1 MTAQFL
7 IFLGLLAALLVLL
20 WRQRK
25 ARLSQQRAPSPPPPP
40 AKPSHGVAPRRLA
53 SPQLYEEAP
62 KPRPELT
69 ADSFRRGVA
78 YFSKQGDAWKA
89 LQLSQAFERKHPTDF
104 YDDDRFRQ
112 ALLFTRLH
120 QLPQAVAVYTSLLE
134 QPVPYPL
141 AYNNRGYTYLLLEEY
156 ALSIPDFDQ
165 AIALDV
171 STAFAYNNR
180 GLARL
185 RLGQPDEARADIEHS
200 LLLDPA
206 NSYAHRNMGIWHFEQ
221 QEFALALP
229 YFKEAARLL
238 WNTPDLEDYLWQT
251 CEQLGIAMPLQ
262 PFSNN

>member
-25 ARLSQQRAPSPPPPP
+25 ARLSQQRATSPPPPP

-62 KPRPELT
+62 KPRSEFT
-69 ADSFRRGVA
+69 ADFFRRGVA
-78 YFSKQGDAWKA
+78 YFSKQSDIWKA
-89 LQLSQAFERKHPTDF
+89 LQLSQAFERKYPTDF
-104 YDDDRFRQ
+104 NDDDRFRQ
-112 ALLFTRLH
+112 ALLFTRLR
-120 QLPQAVAVYTSLLE
+120 QLLQAVAVYTALLE

-185 RLGQPDEARADIEHS
+185 RLGHLTEARADIEHS

-238 WNTPDLEDYLWQT
+238 WNTPDLEDYLLQT

>member
-1 MTAQFL
+1 MTAQLL
-7 IFLGLLAALLVLL
+7 IFFGLLAALLVLL
-20 WRQRK
+20 WRQHK
-25 ARLSQQRAPSPPPPP
+25 ARQQRATNPPPPP
-40 AKPSHGVAPRRLA
+40 AKPSHEAAPRRLA
-53 SPQLYEEAP
+53 SSQLYEEAP

-78 YFSKQGDAWKA
+78 YFSKQGDVWKA
-89 LQLSQAFERKHPTDF
+89 LQLNQAFERKYPTDF
-104 YDDDRFRQ
+104 SDHDRFRQ
-112 ALLFTRLH
+112 ALLFSRLR
-120 QLPQAVAVYTSLLE
+120 QLPQAVAVYTALLE
-134 QPVPYPL
+134 QPTPYPL

-185 RLGQPDEARADIEHS
+185 RLAQPAEAWADIEHS
-200 LLLDPA
+200 LLLDPT
-206 NSYAHRNMGIWHFEQ
+206 NSYAHRNMGIWYFEQ
-221 QEFALALP
+221 QEFALAFP

-238 WNTPDLEDYLWQT
+238 WNTPDLEEYLWQT

-262 PFSNN
+262 PFSTN